1 MTPNLLFI
9 LLFPVFLQLE
19 YAEVVPPPIPSG
31 HDPGLMSCGAECE
44 LHVQQPLLE
53 NSYCSHLCPKTLKAL
68 RKAPLGKENKRKTIT
83 LVSKI

>member
-44 LHVQQPLLE
+44 LHVLQPLLE
-53 NSYCSHLCPKTLKAL
+53 NSYCSHLGPKTWKTL
-68 RKAPLGKENKRKTIT
+68 RKASFSKEKKKTIKSYET
-83 LVSKI
+83 